1 MHDPIIRRLPSQTM
15 SRSRTAF
22 QDSGNQAKISSL
34 DVLNTMLYVV
44 ENECKWRGLPK
55 KYGDSHMIYVRVNR
69 LVSSKSK

>member
-1 MHDPIIRRLPSQTM
+1 M

-55 KYGDSHMIYVRVNR
+55 KYGDSHVIYVRVSR